1 MSHTSHVQTP
11 SPKGQTG
18 KKMTKTITTTY
29 SVIKCKNVNAKTGTI
44 VSTHRSK
51 TQAIHAMRSTKAS
64 LCVAYTGSASPLME
78 NTGMTISL
86 ERLANYL
93 SFGDMRGGSYS
104 RID

>member
-1 MSHTSHVQTP
+1 MFRHP
-11 SPKGQTG
+11 PKRQTG

-51 TQAIHAMRSTKAS
+51 TQAIHAMRSAKAS

>member
-1 MSHTSHVQTP
+1 VSYFTRSDTRR
-11 SPKGQTG
+11 KGRQER
-18 KKMTKTITTTY
+18 KIKNTITTTY
-29 SVIKCKNVNAKTGTI
+29 SVIKRKDISAKTGTI
-44 VSTHRSK
+44 VSTHKSK
-51 TQAIHAMRSTKAS
+51 IQAIQAMCSAKAS
-64 LCVAYTGSASPLME
+64 LCVAYTGSASPLAH

>member
-1 MSHTSHVQTP
+1 M
-11 SPKGQTG
+11 K
-18 KKMTKTITTTY
+18 KTITTTY
-29 SVIKCKNVNAKTGTI
+29 SVIRCKNASAKTGTI
-44 VSTHRSK
+44 VSTHKSK
-51 TQAIHAMRSTKAS
+51 IQAIQAMCSAKAS
-64 LCVAYTGSASPLME
+64 LCVAYTGSASPLAD